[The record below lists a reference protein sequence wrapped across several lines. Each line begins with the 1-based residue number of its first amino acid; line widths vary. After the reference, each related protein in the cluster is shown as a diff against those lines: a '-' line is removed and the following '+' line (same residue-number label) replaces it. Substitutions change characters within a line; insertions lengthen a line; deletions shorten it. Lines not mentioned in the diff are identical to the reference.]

1 MKFQYWDNMYHRF
14 HSLSGF
20 KSPAI
25 MANTWVVNGQ
35 HSARTNLVCKC
46 VSVDAIRHGSKR
58 PTSSDF
64 VLMKTMKIQILF
76 YEYAVIYVYRCI
88 KTNLCMLTGSTRIW
102 FLPLRSQS
110 TCRVGVL
117 CRSRS
122 MRLFVHMSLYNGGSN
137 DRLDVC
143 VCVWQVPVE
152 TSYRLTAQCSPWH
165 LNSS

>member
-1 MKFQYWDNMYHRF
+1 MKLKYQNKTCFRDFIHCGDFLCDRWMT
-14 HSLSGF
+14 SVLPGL
-20 KSPAI
+20 I
-25 MANTWVVNGQ
+25 W
-35 HSARTNLVCKC
+35 
-46 VSVDAIRHGSKR
+46 VSVDVVRHNNKR

-64 VLMKTMKIQILF
+64 VLMKTMKILIF
-76 YEYAVIYVYRCI
+76 FNEYAVICVYTCVE
-88 KTNLCMLTGSTRIW
+88 KHVSACLPSTRIW

-110 TCRVGVL
+110 KCRVGVL

-122 MRLFVHMSLYNGGSN
+122 MGLFVHMSLSNGGSD
-137 DRLDVC
+137 DRLNVC